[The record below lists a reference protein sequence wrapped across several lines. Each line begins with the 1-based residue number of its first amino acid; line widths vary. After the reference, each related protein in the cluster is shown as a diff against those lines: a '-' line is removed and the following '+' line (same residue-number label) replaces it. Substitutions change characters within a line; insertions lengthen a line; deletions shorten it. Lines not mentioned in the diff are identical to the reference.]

1 MRYMI
6 LIYGKESDWADVSP
20 ERMGEIMTAY
30 FAYTDKLK
38 SAGVHVASDELQ
50 PIASAK
56 SVRGEGGAHVV
67 DGPYVDTKESLGGYY
82 LIEAANEAEALKW
95 AKQCPAMMH
104 KGGVELR
111 PVMVR

>member
-6 LIYGKESDWADVSP
+6 LIYGKESDWADVTPARAS
-20 ERMGEIMTAY
+20 EIMAAY
-30 FAYTDKLK
+30 FAYTDRLK
-38 SAGVHVASDELQ
+38 SAGVHVAGDELQ
-50 PIASAK
+50 PITSAK
-56 SVRGEGGAHVV
+56 AVRGEGGTSVV
-67 DGPYVDTKESLGGYY
+67 DGPYVDTKEALGGYY
-82 LIEAANEAEALKW
+82 LIDVADQAEALKW